1 MKFFKK
7 KFKTKRN
14 HKVFD
19 LAYFPSLTFI
29 SRLTHQLHTF
39 LGFFDE
45 YVDFG
50 DKTFACGHYDVFF
63 LFKSALHDP
72 QGFDLV
78 SHTISLMEK
87 FPW

>member
-63 LFKSALHDP
+63 CLRVPCTILKDLTWFLTLFP
-72 QGFDLV
+72 
-78 SHTISLMEK
+78 
-87 FPW
+87 

>member
-1 MKFFKK
+1 MDETRMKFFKK

-19 LAYFPSLTFI
+19 LAYFSSLTFI

-63 LFKSALHDP
+63 CLRVPCTILKDLTWFLTLFP
-72 QGFDLV
+72 
-78 SHTISLMEK
+78 
-87 FPW
+87 